1 MDGDADPGACV
12 KEYVL
17 KPAVPAASSIDYKK
31 ELNEQQLEVVFAG
44 PGPLLVIAGAGSGKT
59 RTLTYRV
66 AHLLE
71 TGVPPS
77 QILLLTFT
85 NKAAREML
93 HRVST
98 LIPGDDRR
106 ITGGTFH
113 HVGNLVLR
121 RHAPLVGYQSNF
133 TILDREDAREL
144 MDDLGS
150 RHRKDEY
157 VKFPKGDVLL
167 DIASYARNTGIPV
180 EKLITTK
187 YPAFHDLKDLILQT
201 IRRYDTRKR
210 ELNLVDFDDLLTL
223 WHELLTK
230 HPEVREAQNKLWRYV
245 LVDEYQDTNRLQS
258 EIVEQIT
265 GADGN
270 LMVVGDDSQSIYS
283 FRGANFSNI
292 IEFPKRHPK
301 AKVYKLEVNYRSV
314 PEILHLS
321 NDSIAHNSR
330 QFKKALRAVRPEGGR
345 PEAVC
350 VGDAGE
356 QARFVAQRI
365 VDLKDEGFDLRD
377 IAVLYRAHY
386 HSMELQ
392 MELTRLQI
400 PFQVR
405 SGLRFFEQAHLKD
418 VASYLK
424 IAVNQKDE
432 LAWKRVLKL
441 VPRVGKATAEKI
453 WQMIEADKSMSEIK
467 TAVPKGALRG
477 WEDLW
482 ILVGRLRERTKTPA
496 EMIRLVLDEGY
507 ETYLQT
513 SFANFTARVEDLR
526 RFADFALRYSD
537 VEALLSELALTSGVA
552 GQDALEAPEDED
564 SLILSSVHQAKGL
577 EWRAVF
583 VLWLVEGKF
592 PDGRAI
598 KEEGGEEE
606 ERRLFYVSCTRAKD
620 RLYLVYPTIADERY
634 LMGVIQ
640 RPSRFL
646 KELDKATYEEA
657 TVSHGNGS
665 QDIPFD
671 TSQDHSYDDSQ
682 DQV

>member
-1 MDGDADPGACV
+1 M
-12 KEYVL
+12 
-17 KPAVPAASSIDYKK
+17 
-31 ELNEQQLEVVFAG
+31 AG

-66 AHLLE
+66 ARLLE

-93 HRVST
+93 HRVSS
-98 LIPGDDRR
+98 LIPGDERR

-133 TILDREDAREL
+133 KILDREDAREL
-144 MDDLGS
+144 MDDLAS
-150 RHRKDEY
+150 RHRNDEY
-157 VKFPKGDVLL
+157 INVPKGDVLL
-167 DIASYARNTGIPV
+167 GISSYARNTGV
-180 EKLITTK
+180 TFEKLITAK
-187 YPAFHDLKDLILQT
+187 YPAFHEMKDLIVQT
-201 IRRYDTRKR
+201 IRRYDARKR
-210 ELNLVDFDDLLTL
+210 ELNLMDFDDLLTL

-230 HPEVREAQNKLWRYV
+230 HPEVRDGQNKLWRHV

-258 EIVEQIT
+258 EIVEAIT

-301 AKVYKLEVNYRSV
+301 AKVYKLEINYRSV

-321 NDSIAHNSR
+321 NTSIAHNQR

-350 VGDAGE
+350 TGDALE

-377 IAVLYRAHY
+377 CAVLYRAHY

-418 VASYLK
+418 VAAYLK
-424 IAVNQKDE
+424 IAVNPKDE

-453 WQMIEADKSMSEIK
+453 WTMIEQDRINDVKSI
-467 TAVPKGALRG
+467 VPKGALRG

-482 ILVGRLRERTKTPA
+482 ILVGRLSQRTKAPA

-513 SFANFTARVEDLR
+513 SFANFTARIEDL
-526 RFADFALRYSD
+526 
-537 VEALLSELALTSGVA
+537 
-552 GQDALEAPEDED
+552 
-564 SLILSSVHQAKGL
+564 
-577 EWRAVF
+577 
-583 VLWLVEGKF
+583 
-592 PDGRAI
+592 
-598 KEEGGEEE
+598 
-606 ERRLFYVSCTRAKD
+606 
-620 RLYLVYPTIADERY
+620 
-634 LMGVIQ
+634 
-640 RPSRFL
+640 
-646 KELDKATYEEA
+646 
-657 TVSHGNGS
+657 
-665 QDIPFD
+665 
-671 TSQDHSYDDSQ
+671 
-682 DQV
+682 

>member
-1 MDGDADPGACV
+1 MDSVRDPVALV

-17 KPAVPAASSIDYKK
+17 KPAAAPASAIDYKK
-31 ELNEQQLEVVFAG
+31 ELNEQQLDVVMAG

-66 AHLLE
+66 ARLLE

-98 LIPGDDRR
+98 LIPGDERR

-121 RHAPLVGYQSNF
+121 RNAKLVGHESNF

-144 MDDLGS
+144 MDDLAS
-150 RHRKDEY
+150 AHRRSDEGI
-157 VKFPKGDVLL
+157 KFPKGDVLL
-167 DIASYARNTGIPV
+167 EISSYARNTGLSL
-180 EKLITTK
+180 EKLIPGK
-187 YPAFHDLKDLILQT
+187 YPSFHEIQDLVIQT
-201 IRRYDTRKR
+201 CRRYDARKR
-210 ELNLVDFDDLLTL
+210 ELNLMDFDDLLIL

-230 HPEVREAQNKLWRYV
+230 HPEVREAQNRLWRHV

-258 EIVEQIT
+258 EIVERIT
-265 GADGN
+265 GEDGN

-283 FRGANFSNI
+283 FRGANFENI

-301 AKVYKLEVNYRSV
+301 AKVYKLEINYRSV
-314 PEILHLS
+314 PEILTLS
-321 NDSIAHNSR
+321 NHSISHNQR

-345 PEAVC
+345 PEVVC
-350 VGDAGE
+350 AGDAAE
-356 QARFVAQRI
+356 QARFVAQR
-365 VDLKDEGFDLRD
+365 LLALRDEGFDLRD
-377 IAVLYRAHY
+377 CAVLYRAHY

-424 IAVNQKDE
+424 IAVNIKDE
-432 LAWKRVLKL
+432 LAWKRALKL
-441 VPRVGKATAEKI
+441 VPRVGKATSEKI
-453 WQMIEADKSMSEIK
+453 WALIEQDRINDVKSM
-467 TAVPKGALRG
+467 VPKGALRG

-482 ILVGRLRERTKTPA
+482 ILAGRLRDRTKAPA

-513 SFANFTARVEDLR
+513 SFANFAARIEDLR

-552 GQDALEAPEDED
+552 SQDALERPEDED
-564 SLILSSVHQAKGL
+564 SL
-577 EWRAVF
+577 
-583 VLWLVEGKF
+583 
-592 PDGRAI
+592 
-598 KEEGGEEE
+598 
-606 ERRLFYVSCTRAKD
+606 
-620 RLYLVYPTIADERY
+620 
-634 LMGVIQ
+634 
-640 RPSRFL
+640 
-646 KELDKATYEEA
+646 
-657 TVSHGNGS
+657 
-665 QDIPFD
+665 
-671 TSQDHSYDDSQ
+671 
-682 DQV
+682 

>member
-1 MDGDADPGACV
+1 V

-17 KPAVPAASSIDYKK
+17 KPAAPPASAIDYRK
-31 ELNEQQLEVVFAG
+31 ELNEQQLDVVMAG
-44 PGPLLVIAGAGSGKT
+44 PGPILVIAGAGSGKT

-66 AHLLE
+66 ARLLE
-71 TGVPPS
+71 SGVPPS

-93 HRVST
+93 HRVSA
-98 LIPGDDRR
+98 LIPGDERR

-121 RHAPLVGYQSNF
+121 RNAPLVGYQSNF

-144 MDDLGS
+144 MDDLAS
-150 RHRKDEY
+150 VHRRSDDGL
-157 VKFPKGDVLL
+157 KFPKGDVLL
-167 DIASYARNTGIPV
+167 EIASYARNTGIPI
-180 EKLITTK
+180 EKLIPSK
-187 YPAFHDLKDLILQT
+187 YPSFHEIKDLLIQT
-201 IRRYDTRKR
+201 CRRYDTRKR
-210 ELNLVDFDDLLTL
+210 ELNLVDFDDLLIL

-230 HPEVREAQNKLWRYV
+230 HPEVREQQSRLWRHV

-258 EIVEQIT
+258 EIVEKIS

-292 IEFPKRHPK
+292 IDFPKRHPT
-301 AKVYKLEVNYRSV
+301 AKVYKLEINYRSV
-314 PEILHLS
+314 PEILTLS
-321 NDSIAHNSR
+321 NHSISHNER

-345 PEAVC
+345 PEVVC
-350 VGDAGE
+350 AGDAAE
-356 QARFVAQRI
+356 QARFVAQR
-365 VDLKDEGFDLRD
+365 LLALRDEGFDLSD
-377 IAVLYRAHY
+377 CAVLYRAHY

-392 MELTRLQI
+392 MELTRLQV

-424 IAVNQKDE
+424 IAVNAKDE

-453 WQMIEADKSMSEIK
+453 WGLIEQDRFGDVK
-467 TAVPKGALRG
+467 TQIPKGAQKG
-477 WEDLW
+477 WEDLV
-482 ILVGRLRERTKTPA
+482 ILVGRLRERKASPA
-496 EMIRLVLDEGY
+496 EMIRAVLDEGY
-507 ETYLQT
+507 ESYLQT
-513 SFANFTARVEDLR
+513 SFANFAARIEDLR
-526 RFADFALRYSD
+526 RFADFALRYND
-537 VEALLSELALTSGVA
+537 VESLLSELALTSGVA
-552 GQDALEAPEDED
+552 GQDALETPDEED

-583 VLWLVEGKF
+583 ILWLVEGKF

-598 KEEGGEEE
+598 KDEGGEEE
-606 ERRLFYVSCTRAKD
+606 ERRLFYVACTRAKD

-657 TVSHGNGS
+657 TISYGDAQDDVPFDDN
-665 QDIPFD
+665 QDIPED
-671 TSQDHSYDDSQ
+671 P
-682 DQV
+682 

>member
-1 MDGDADPGACV
+1 V

-17 KPAVPAASSIDYKK
+17 KPATPQPFAIDYKK
-31 ELNEQQLEVVFAG
+31 ELNEQQLEVVMAG
-44 PGPLLVIAGAGSGKT
+44 NGPLLVIAGAGSGKT

-66 AHLLE
+66 ARLLE
-71 TGVPPS
+71 TGVPAS

-93 HRVST
+93 HRVSA
-98 LIPGDDRR
+98 LLPGDERR

-121 RHAPLVGYQSNF
+121 RNAELVGYKPNF

-144 MDDLGS
+144 MDDLAS
-150 RHRKDEY
+150 RHRRSDEGI
-157 VKFPKGDVLL
+157 KFPKGDVLL
-167 DIASYARNTGIPV
+167 EITSYARNTGSSL

-187 YPAFHDLKDLILQT
+187 YPAFHEIKDLVVQT
-201 IRRYDTRKR
+201 CRRYDARKR
-210 ELNLVDFDDLLTL
+210 ELNLVDFDDLLIL
-223 WHELLTK
+223 WHELLVK
-230 HPEVREAQNKLWRYV
+230 HPEARDAQRRLWRHV
-245 LVDEYQDTNRLQS
+245 LVDEYQDTNLLQS

-265 GADGN
+265 GEDGN

-283 FRGANFSNI
+283 FRGADFSNI
-292 IEFPKRHPK
+292 IDFPKRHPK
-301 AKVYKLEVNYRSV
+301 AKVYKLEINYRSV

-321 NDSIAHNSR
+321 NDSIAHNER

-345 PEAVC
+345 PEVVC
-350 VGDAGE
+350 VGDASE
-356 QARFVAQRI
+356 QARFVAQR
-365 VDLKDEGFDLRD
+365 LLELRDEGFDFRD
-377 IAVLYRAHY
+377 CAVLYRAHY

-392 MELTRLQI
+392 MELTRLQV

-418 VASYLK
+418 VSSYLK
-424 IAVNQKDE
+424 IAVNAKDE

-453 WQMIEADKSMSEIK
+453 WGLIEQDRFGDVKATI
-467 TAVPKGALRG
+467 PKAAQKG
-477 WEDLW
+477 WEDLV
-482 ILVGRLRERTKTPA
+482 ILVGRLRERAKAPA
-496 EMIRLVLDEGY
+496 EMIRTVLDGGY

-513 SFANFTARVEDLR
+513 GFANFTARIEDLR
-526 RFADFALRYSD
+526 RFADFALRYAD
-537 VEALLSELALTSGVA
+537 AETLLSELALTSGVA
-552 GQDALEAPEDED
+552 GQDAMEERDEEDW
-564 SLILSSVHQAKGL
+564 LVLSSVHQAKGL

-606 ERRLFYVSCTRAKD
+606 ERRLFYVACTRAKD

-646 KELDKATYEEA
+646 QELAKTTYEEA
-657 TVSHGNGS
+657 TIAQNPGFDS
-665 QDIPFD
+665 PFD
-671 TSQDHSYDDSQ
+671 SQEDDRT
-682 DQV
+682 DTE

>member
-1 MDGDADPGACV
+1 MDEERVPGALV
-12 KEYVL
+12 KEYIL
-17 KPAVPAASSIDYKK
+17 KPSIPTPAFSIDYKK
-31 ELNEQQLEVVFAG
+31 ELNEQQLEVVTAG

-66 AHLLE
+66 ARLLE

-93 HRVST
+93 HRVGL
-98 LIPGDDRR
+98 LIPGDERR

-121 RHAPLVGYQSNF
+121 RNAALVGYQPNF

-144 MDDLGS
+144 MDDLASTQRRDDGL
-150 RHRKDEY
+150 
-157 VKFPKGDVLL
+157 KFPKGDVLL
-167 DIASYARNTGIPV
+167 DIASYARNTGLPI

-187 YPAFHDLKDLILQT
+187 YPAFHEIKDLILQT
-201 IRRYDTRKR
+201 CRRYDTRKR
-210 ELNLVDFDDLLTL
+210 ELNLMDFDDLLIL

-230 HPEVREAQNKLWRYV
+230 HPEVREAQNKLWRHV

-258 EIVEQIT
+258 EIVELIT

-292 IEFPKRHPK
+292 IDFPKRHPK

-314 PEILHLS
+314 PEILNLS
-321 NDSIAHNSR
+321 NQSIAHNER

-350 VGDAGE
+350 VGDAQE
-356 QARFVAQRI
+356 QARFVAQR
-365 VDLKDEGFDLRD
+365 LLELRDEGYDLRD
-377 IAVLYRAHY
+377 CAVLYRAHY

-392 MELTRLQI
+392 MELTRLQV
-400 PFQVR
+400 PFQIR

-424 IAVNQKDE
+424 IAVNPKDE

-453 WQMIEADKSMSEIK
+453 WALIEKDRINDVKAM
-467 TAVPKGALRG
+467 VPKGALKG

-482 ILVGRLRERTKTPA
+482 ILVGRLSQRTKAPA

-513 SFANFTARVEDLR
+513 SFANFTARIEDLR
-526 RFADFALRYSD
+526 RFGDFALRYDS

-552 GQDALEAPEDED
+552 GQDAMEQPEDQD
-564 SLILSSVHQAKGL
+564 ALILSSIHQAKGL

-592 PDGRAI
+592 PDARAI

-646 KELDKATYEEA
+646 KELDKSTYEEA
-657 TVSHGNGS
+657 TVTYGNPAR
-665 QDIPFD
+665 DEIPFD
-671 TSQDHSYDDSQ
+671 DDSQ
-682 DQV
+682 ETGHEDV

>member
-1 MDGDADPGACV
+1 MDGIRDPGAPV

-17 KPAVPAASSIDYKK
+17 KPATPAAFSIDYRK
-31 ELNEQQLEVVFAG
+31 ELNEQQLEVVSAG

-66 AHLLE
+66 ARLLE
-71 TGVPPS
+71 SGVQPS

-98 LIPGDDRR
+98 LIPGDERR

-144 MDDLGS
+144 MDDLAS

-167 DIASYARNTGIPV
+167 DISSYARNTGV
-180 EKLITTK
+180 ALEKLISVK
-187 YPAFHDLKDLILQT
+187 YPAFHEIKDLVVQT
-201 IRRYDTRKR
+201 IRRYDARKR
-210 ELNLVDFDDLLTL
+210 ELNLMDFDDLLTL
-223 WHELLTK
+223 WHELLAK
-230 HPEVREAQNKLWRYV
+230 HPEVRDAQNKLWRHV

-258 EIVEQIT
+258 EIVEAIT
-265 GADGN
+265 GPDGN

-283 FRGANFSNI
+283 FRGADFANI

-301 AKVYKLEVNYRSV
+301 AKVYKLEINYRSV
-314 PEILHLS
+314 PEILALS
-321 NDSIAHNSR
+321 NNSIAHNER
-330 QFKKALRAVRPEGGR
+330 QFKKALRAVRPDGGR

-356 QARFVAQRI
+356 QARFVAQR
-365 VDLKDEGFDLRD
+365 LLELRDEGFDFRD
-377 IAVLYRAHY
+377 CAVLYRAHY

-392 MELTRLQI
+392 MELTRQQI

-418 VASYLK
+418 VSSYLK
-424 IAVNQKDE
+424 IAVNSKDE

-453 WQMIEADKSMSEIK
+453 WGLIEQDRFGEVKAQI
-467 TAVPKGALRG
+467 PKAAQKG
-477 WEDLW
+477 WEDLV
-482 ILVGRLRERTKTPA
+482 ILVGRLRERIKTPS
-496 EMIRLVLDEGY
+496 EMIHLVLDEGY
-507 ETYLQT
+507 ENYLQ
-513 SFANFTARVEDLR
+513 
-526 RFADFALRYSD
+526 
-537 VEALLSELALTSGVA
+537 
-552 GQDALEAPEDED
+552 
-564 SLILSSVHQAKGL
+564 
-577 EWRAVF
+577 
-583 VLWLVEGKF
+583 
-592 PDGRAI
+592 
-598 KEEGGEEE
+598 
-606 ERRLFYVSCTRAKD
+606 
-620 RLYLVYPTIADERY
+620 
-634 LMGVIQ
+634 
-640 RPSRFL
+640 
-646 KELDKATYEEA
+646 
-657 TVSHGNGS
+657 
-665 QDIPFD
+665 
-671 TSQDHSYDDSQ
+671 
-682 DQV
+682 